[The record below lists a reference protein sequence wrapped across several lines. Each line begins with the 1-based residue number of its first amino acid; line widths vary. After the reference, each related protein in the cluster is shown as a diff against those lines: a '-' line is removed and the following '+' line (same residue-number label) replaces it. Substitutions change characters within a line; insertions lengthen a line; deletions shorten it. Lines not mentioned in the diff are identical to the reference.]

1 MHIAVCLKY
10 VPDPTSIEI
19 DPLTGAIDPVR
30 TLYMLNPADEAAL
43 ETALALRS
51 EGDTV
56 LALTVGPKEAE
67 TVLRDAL
74 AVGADRVLRLWD
86 EARSYT
92 KPPVT
97 SILLAAALRLQGLPD
112 LLLCGA
118 RSVDRGA
125 GKLPA
130 LLGELLDWPVVTDVT
145 RFELQQSRALTQRRL
160 ARGARAEGEV
170 KLPAVVGLEPELA
183 KLRQAS
189 LPGLIAAKRAE
200 IPVLHLA
207 DLGLSPQDLHFPAV
221 TLHEVMPPRP
231 RPRALFM
238 PDSHLPPHE
247 RVAQIMSAGVTGKS
261 GEILEGRSA
270 EEMADA
276 IIAFLKTH
284 GFVEPVA

>member
-43 ETALALRS
+43 ETALTLRS
-51 EGDTV
+51 AGDTV

-74 AVGADRVLRLWD
+74 AVGVDSVLRLWD
-86 EARSYT
+86 ESRGYT

-97 SILLAAALRLQGLPD
+97 SVLLAAALRLQGLPD

-145 RFELQQSRALTQRRL
+145 RFELQPSRALTQRRL

-170 KLPAVVGLEPELA
+170 KLPAVVGLEPGLA
-183 KLRQAS
+183 RLRQAS
-189 LPGLIAAKRAE
+189 LPGLINAKRAE

-238 PDSHLPPHE
+238 PDSLLPPHE

-276 IIAFLKTH
+276 IIAFLQTH
-284 GFVEPVA
+284 GFAEPAA